1 MDVQLQELID
11 KIKKDGVESAESSAA
26 AIVAE
31 AEKKAAAIIQEAEK
45 SAADLVAKAKIENDR
60 AEKAGVASIRQAAR
74 NLIISFRDS
83 IVAELSALVASET
96 EKAFDPS
103 TLKTLIPE
111 VVKNWFK
118 DEDADSV
125 SVLLSEKDLAAVE
138 SGFKS
143 ALKDELA
150 KGLEV
155 KADASLSA
163 GFRVG
168 VKNGAAYYDF
178 SAEAVAEL
186 FSSYLNP
193 RIAEILK
200 AAAKE
205 IGEGGS
211 PENGAAR

>member
-11 KIKKDGVESAESSAA
+11 KIKKDGVESAETSAA

-31 AEKKAAAIIQEAEK
+31 AEKKASAIVQEAEK
-45 SAADLVAKAKIENDR
+45 NAAYIMAKAKTENDR
-60 AEKAGVASIRQAAR
+60 AEKAGIASIRQAAR

-83 IVAELSALVASET
+83 IVAELTALVASET
-96 EKAFDPS
+96 AKAFDPS
-103 TLKTLIPE
+103 TLKTLIPD
-111 VVKNWFK
+111 VIKNWFK
-118 DEDADSV
+118 EEDADSV

-150 KGLEV
+150 KGLEI
-155 KADASLSA
+155 KPDHSLSA

-193 RIAEILK
+193 RITEILK

-211 PENGAAR
+211 PENGAAQ